1 MSDKSKRKKCNTIYM
16 KPVFFPTITK
26 LMTQLCFVFVQKK
39 KKQLFVRQIISH
51 INETWEEENKSEL
64 EIKRKNEFEFIAKC
78 GKLFQSNARILCKFI
93 NKQEKLLTMLP
104 TGNNSEEK

>member
-1 MSDKSKRKKCNTIYM
+1 MA
-16 KPVFFPTITK
+16 
-26 LMTQLCFVFVQKK
+26 Q
-39 KKQLFVRQIISH
+39 
-51 INETWEEENKSEL
+51 NENILTRL
-64 EIKRKNEFEFIAKC
+64 